1 MDAFDFLNRFFTWFG
16 DLVPEW
22 NLLHPTDGGVKFK
35 PGGKIELLV
44 PGEIY
49 WYWPATTDIATIKTK
64 RQTLT
69 FGQRLTT
76 ADGVSIQID
85 TVIAFTIYD
94 VILALVETKDFED
107 TVGEIAQKLTI
118 RPIMSRK
125 FDTIRSDMGE
135 TNEMRNEITKGAKK
149 LLYGYGLDVLDGY
162 VANLTRTT
170 VFSHDGNAEFSGNNN
185 EDEEDG

>member
-22 NLLHPTDGGVKFK
+22 NLLQPTEGGVKFR
-35 PGGKIELLV
+35 PGKKVELLA

-49 WYWPATTDIATIKTK
+49 WWWPATTDIATIKTK

-76 ADGVSIQID
+76 KDDISVQLD

-94 VILALVETKDFED
+94 VVMALVETKDFED

-118 RPIMSRK
+118 RPIMSRT
-125 FDTIRSDMGE
+125 FEEIREDMGE
-135 TNEMRNEITKGAKK
+135 SNNMRNEITKGAKK
-149 LLYGYGLDVLDGY
+149 LLTEYGLDVLDGY
-162 VANLTRTT
+162 VCNLTKTT
-170 VFSHDGNAEFSGNNN
+170 VFSHDGVPAFAGHDEES
-185 EDEEDG
+185 EDE